1 MQREERGRD
10 ISTYQ
15 CSNKITTKKLS
26 THTQKRVPL
35 PLAVLFFVSCVH
47 PCLPPSQQF
56 YFSEPSVPRCVSGPS
71 SPDPKKQAKMLKQAM
86 LNPSSSFFIGYYSC
100 FQKKIAA
107 YSCKS
112 NRAKKTPPAKAGV
125 AKPYSQTATQAEKH
139 MSNAI
144 DVYLTGLGN
153 QRHFKNKRIFSCGA
167 KQGNKKNLLKK

>member
-71 SPDPKKQAKMLKQAM
+71 SPDPKKASQDAETSYAEPFFFFLHRILFMLPEKDSCVFMQKQSSKKD
-86 LNPSSSFFIGYYSC
+86 PSCQGRRSKALFTDCYSS
-100 FQKKIAA
+100 
-107 YSCKS
+107 
-112 NRAKKTPPAKAGV
+112 RKTH
-125 AKPYSQTATQAEKH
+125 E
-139 MSNAI
+139 
-144 DVYLTGLGN
+144 
-153 QRHFKNKRIFSCGA
+153 QRH
-167 KQGNKKNLLKK
+167 